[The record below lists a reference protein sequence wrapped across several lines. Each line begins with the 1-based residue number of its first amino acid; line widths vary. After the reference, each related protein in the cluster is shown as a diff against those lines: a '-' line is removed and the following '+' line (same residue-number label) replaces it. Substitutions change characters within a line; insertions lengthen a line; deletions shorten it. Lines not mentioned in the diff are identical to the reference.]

1 MLIGIEIDMRHA
13 PPALGID
20 LGTTNSAAAVIF
32 DDKVTVVTDEHGS
45 PVHASA
51 LAFTADGRVLVG
63 NQAYAQSSDTLVLF
77 SLKRLIGLHLNRKS
91 EKQIN
96 TQYPFTVVS
105 GPREEVFIQVS
116 EQRYAI
122 PELCAMILRYL
133 KDLAESTLQIDLERT
148 VITVPAHFTDTQ
160 RQMTRLAA
168 QLAGLTT
175 LRIIN
180 EPTAAA
186 LGYGFG
192 RGEQK
197 RIAVY
202 DLGGGTFDVTIL
214 DLDGNIIEVL
224 ATGGDGYLG
233 GDDFDLTLLDLIY
246 DQLNIEQKPERYSRA
261 QLLLARQAKHDLTNK
276 TIATISSAEF
286 NHSDGETRVTR
297 SSASTVWAPLL
308 QRTFEVCKQA
318 LNDSGVSVD
327 QIDHVILVGGSTRM
341 PYVQTEVAR
350 FFGQPPVSNVDPD
363 TVVAVGA
370 ATQAYALLAAG
381 ITEPE
386 ALPLLIDVLPQT
398 LGIASVGGTMERVI
412 EKNSVVPVNVRR
424 TFSTTVNNQAEV
436 RIQVYQGESHI
447 AANNTRLGD
456 VFLKGLPPAPKGE
469 VNIDVVFEIDVN
481 GCLIVRATDHLSG
494 TRKEAKLYISAG
506 YDEHTLNE
514 MRARSGLMKLGT
526 NR

>member
-1 MLIGIEIDMRHA
+1 MRHA

-32 DDKVTVVTDEHGS
+32 DDKVTVVSDEHGA
-45 PVHASA
+45 PIHASA
-51 LAFTADGRVLVG
+51 LAFTAEGRVLVG
-63 NQAYAQSSDTLVLF
+63 NQAHAQSADSLVLF
-77 SLKRLIGLHLNRKS
+77 SLKRLIGLHLNRKT
-91 EKQIN
+91 EKQVGN
-96 TQYPFTVVS
+96 QYPFKVVA
-105 GPREEVFIQVS
+105 GPREEVFIEVHG
-116 EQRYAI
+116 QRYAV

-133 KDLAESTLQIDLERT
+133 KDLAESTLQIDLERA

-224 ATGGDGYLG
+224 ATGGDGHLG
-233 GDDFDLTLLDLIY
+233 GDDFDLALLDFIQ
-246 DQLNIEQKPERYSRA
+246 DQLGIDQRLERYNRE
-261 QLLLARQAKHDLTNK
+261 QLLLARQAKHDLTDK
-276 TIATISSAEF
+276 TITAIPNSQFT
-286 NHSDGETRVTR
+286 HSDGETRLTR
-297 SSASTVWAPLL
+297 SAAGTVWAPLV
-308 QRTFEVCKQA
+308 QRTFKVCEQA
-318 LNDSGVSVD
+318 LNDSGVSIQ

-341 PYVQTEVAR
+341 PYVRTEVAR
-350 FFGQPPVSNVDPD
+350 FFGQPPVSNVNPD

-424 TFSTTVNNQAEV
+424 TFSTT
-436 RIQVYQGESHI
+436 
-447 AANNTRLGD
+447 
-456 VFLKGLPPAPKGE
+456 
-469 VNIDVVFEIDVN
+469 
-481 GCLIVRATDHLSG
+481 
-494 TRKEAKLYISAG
+494 
-506 YDEHTLNE
+506 
-514 MRARSGLMKLGT
+514 
-526 NR
+526 